1 MPVYEYHCNHC
12 GRNVSLFYKTYK
24 EYDAANKL
32 CPNCGSAGLTR
43 LISRVAIGKPT
54 PDYAKMSSGEML
66 NVLDGGNSRE
76 VGQMMS
82 ALGQDEAALGQTYHE
97 ATERLM
103 KGENPDTIERDLS
116 AMAAKNGDGNP
127 PPAPT
132 STITA
137 D

>member
-1 MPVYEYHCNHC
+1 MPVYDYHCNHC

-32 CPNCGSAGLTR
+32 CPNCGSAELTR

-54 PDYAKMSSGEML
+54 QNFAAMSSGEML

-82 ALGQDEAALGQTYHE
+82 ALGQDQVGLGEVYHD

-103 KGENPDTIERDLS
+103 KGESPDSIERDLG
-116 AMAAKNGDGNP
+116 AIAAKSGD
-127 PPAPT
+127 T
-132 STITA
+132 STPSSE
-137 D
+137 